1 MSTGAARER
10 TDPHNLVALLY
21 PSKKLR
27 GKLAPNLPRKRAWS
41 GVIKQPPVRGGPS
54 ELSQTP
60 GEDSGDDPSRSETP

>member
-27 GKLAPNLPRKRAWS
+27 GKLAPNLPRK
-41 GVIKQPPVRGGPS
+41 QPPMRGGPL

-60 GEDSGDDPSRSETP
+60 GEDSGDDPSGSETP